1 VSLSTRRATDE
12 ELTRLGVTSRRYL
25 SHLAQQ
31 SRELQQQ
38 QALADERAAAS
49 ASEADADAPAK
60 PPSASPKVTFTGG
73 LAQTSQVGQHCH

>member
-1 VSLSTRRATDE
+1 MSLSTRRATDE

-25 SHLAQQ
+25 SHLTQQ

-49 ASEADADAPAK
+49 ASEADAPAK
-60 PPSASPKVTFTGG
+60 PPSAAPKVTFTGG
-73 LAQTSQVGQHCH
+73 LAETCKLAQHCH